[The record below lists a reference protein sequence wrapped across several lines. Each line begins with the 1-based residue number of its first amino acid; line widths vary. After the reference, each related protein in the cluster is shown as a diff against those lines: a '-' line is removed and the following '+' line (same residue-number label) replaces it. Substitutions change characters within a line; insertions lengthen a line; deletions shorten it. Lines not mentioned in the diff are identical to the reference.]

1 MKRERG
7 GTRRSKHK
15 SKSAVTVGV
24 LAFLFLWIAGSAGS
38 LHAQTV
44 TGQITG
50 TVTDPTG
57 AIVSGAKVSL
67 TNSLTQ
73 QVRSLTTNTSGDFQ
87 FTDVVPGTYELQIT
101 QSGFSTY
108 DQKSIV
114 LGTRED
120 LALHQI
126 PLQVGAVT
134 SEVTVSAVAARVE
147 TDTSAHSGLVTDT
160 QITSIPDKGRNFKDY
175 LQLLPG
181 TVSSGQTDAPGW
193 GSGAVQFNGGDAG
206 TVLVQLDGIASQ
218 DTGAPTNGG
227 YISPSVDSIQEMR
240 VQTGNENAEFG
251 GRAGGTVNVTTKSGT
266 GQFHGDVY
274 EFNRNNFYN
283 SNDYFRKENSNPAI
297 SGHPAPYKFNNFG
310 GVVGGP
316 ILLPF
321 TQWNRTR
328 NKAFFFVSSDN
339 LHRTVSS
346 NPSNQTMPTLAERA
360 GVFTN
365 LTQNLTDPA
374 GVAPTCTGTS
384 PSITCVFPASDMN
397 VAGQKFLS
405 LLPLPNCLRAG
416 DTATGLN
423 APLAGLPACPA
434 SGNNAFNYNFV
445 NVTPHPWWNDTM
457 RADFNI
463 SNTETFYIRLLKNY
477 EQTQGQFGFLGGSGS
492 WPQSLIN
499 YTIHSDGAVGTLVS
513 TLRSNLVNEA
523 TFGTNY
529 ALQTVDPFN
538 KAALDNNNRAL
549 LGLGPTVLPV
559 LFPDAS
565 NGGAQTKQVNEHDL
579 IPNVSFGGFTNENAT
594 VGGKTSGGTIA
605 NAPGF
610 SFESRYPFFGTDS
623 DWTATDNLS
632 WVKGAHSLKFG
643 GFYEH
648 VSRTTATYSN
658 RTGAQFNGVLNFT
671 SASTNPFDTGNTFA
685 NAYTG
690 VYQQY
695 AEDNKRSNA
704 HGLNYD
710 VEWFAQD
717 TWKITRRLT
726 IDYGMR
732 FSILV
737 PDYLRNDETI
747 AQFTP
752 ADYKLSLQPGLI
764 KPCLNGT
771 ARVGCESN
779 GTFVSPSV
787 IGLFDPT
794 TYAANC
800 TITGNAKCPYQGM
813 VTFAGKAY
821 NTPHVGIGPRFGF
834 AWDVLGNGKTAVR
847 GGFGMFYDR
856 TGGIDDV
863 LTQVDQPPLILGP
876 SIYNGT
882 IGQLLATPPS
892 QLFIGPQTAYGN
904 VRDFSMPQVYDFNL
918 GVQRDL
924 GRGLLLDVSYV
935 GNVSRH
941 GRRTTDL
948 TDLPY
953 GEDFQPQFIDATE
966 SGNKPLPANLI
977 RCLDTQ
983 LICGYNSEPFAT
995 FDANSNYNSL
1005 QATVTKRF
1013 GRSLTAGAAYTY
1025 SKVLDEGGCCN
1036 RWLPDSYYYG
1046 PGSQDRTHNVT
1057 VNWSYNLPD
1066 THFDN
1071 RFAKLV
1077 TNGWTVQ
1084 GIASFIT
1091 GAPGTVSWTY
1101 SGDPNG
1107 ATNGGNQGGPTQP
1120 SLVSGQSVYG
1130 SRDSATHFLNAAAF
1144 QAAPNGPGACIL
1156 NKPGA
1161 CGLGTSSPRKVFTQP
1176 GVNNWDI
1183 SLFKNIRYSS
1193 NESRYIQLRWETYNT
1208 FNHTQFSNLGGSST
1222 TANNSSFGRVT
1233 SAQPPRIMALAVKV
1247 YF

>member
-1 MKRERG
+1 MREEKGYKRRFNRCLKLG
-7 GTRRSKHK
+7 
-15 SKSAVTVGV
+15 AWACV
-24 LAFLFLWIAGSAGS
+24 LAALLLYMGS
-38 LHAQTV
+38 LQGALDAQTV

-50 TVTDPTG
+50 TVTDPSG
-57 AIVSGAKVSL
+57 AIIAGAKVTL
-67 TNSLTQ
+67 TNTLTQ
-73 QVRSLTTNTSGDFQ
+73 QVRSLTSNASGDFQ

-108 DQKSIV
+108 NQNNIV
-114 LGTRED
+114 LGTREA

-126 PLQVGAVT
+126 QLQVGAVT
-134 SEVTVSAVAARVE
+134 NEVTVSAVAARVE
-147 TDTSAHSGLVTDT
+147 TDTSGHSGLVTDS

-181 TVSSGQTDAPGW
+181 TVSGGQTDAPGW

-251 GRAGGTVNVTTKSGT
+251 GRAGGTINVVTKSGT
-266 GQFHGDVY
+266 NAFHGDVY

-283 SNDYFRKENSNPAI
+283 SNDYFRNQNSDPAI

-310 GVVGGP
+310 GTLGGP

-321 TQWNRTR
+321 TQWNRNR

-339 LHRTVSS
+339 LHRTTSS
-346 NPSNQTMPTLAERA
+346 NPSNQTMPTPAERA

-365 LTQNLTDPA
+365 LTKQFTDPA
-374 GVAPTCTGTS
+374 GIAPTCTGST
-384 PSITCVFPASDMN
+384 PNITCTFPAADMN
-397 VAGQKFLS
+397 TAGQKFLS
-405 LLPLPNCLRAG
+405 LLPLPNCLRSG

-423 APLAGLPACPA
+423 APLAGLPNCPTD
-434 SGNNAFNYNFV
+434 SFNFNYV
-445 NVTPHPWWNDTM
+445 NVTPHPWWNDTA
-457 RADFNI
+457 RLDFNI
-463 SNTETFYIRLLKNY
+463 SNNETFYIRLLKNY

-513 TLRSNLVNEA
+513 TLRSNLVNEV

-529 ALQTVDPFN
+529 ALQTVDPYN

-559 LFPDAS
+559 LFPDAT
-565 NGGAQTKQVNEHDL
+565 NGGAQSKQVNEHDL
-579 IPNVSFGGFTNENAT
+579 IPNVSFGSFTNENAS
-594 VGGKTSGGTIA
+594 VGGNDAPGKGTLP
-605 NAPGF
+605 NSPGF

-623 DWTATDNLS
+623 DWTITDNLS
-632 WVKGAHSLKFG
+632 WVKGAHNFKFG
-643 GFYEH
+643 AFYEH

-658 RTGAQFNGVLNFT
+658 RTGAQFNGVLNF
-671 SASTNPFDTGNTFA
+671 SSSSTNPFDTGNTFA

-690 VYQQY
+690 VYEQY
-695 AEDNKRSNA
+695 AEDNARSDA

-710 VEWFAQD
+710 IEWFAQD
-717 TWKITRRLT
+717 TWKVTRRLT
-726 IDYGMR
+726 LDYGMR

-737 PDYLRNDETI
+737 PDYLRNGERI

-752 ADYKLSLQPGLI
+752 SVYKLALQPGLI
-764 KPCLNGT
+764 QPCLNTGGQR
-771 ARVGCESN
+771 AGCESD

-794 TYAANC
+794 TYASNC
-800 TITGNAKCPYQGM
+800 SITGNAKCPYQGM

-821 NTPHVGIGPRFGF
+821 NTPPVAIGPRFGF
-834 AWDVLGNGKTAVR
+834 AWDVFGTGKTAVR

-892 QLFIGPQTAYGN
+892 QLFIGPQRAYGN
-904 VRDFSMPQVYDFNL
+904 LRDFSSPQVYDFNL
-918 GVQRDL
+918 GVQHDL
-924 GRGLLLDVSYV
+924 THGVLLDISYV

-948 TDLPY
+948 TNLPY
-953 GEDFQPQFIDATE
+953 GEDFQSQYADPTQP
-966 SGNKPLPANLI
+966 GKPLPANII
-977 RCLDTQ
+977 RCMDAQ
-983 LICGYNSEPFAT
+983 LVCGYNSQPFAT

-1013 GRSLTAGAAYTY
+1013 GRGLTTGAAYTY

-1036 RWLPDSYYYG
+1036 LWLPDSYYYG
-1046 PGSQDRTHNVT
+1046 PGSQDRRHNLT
-1057 VNWSYNLPD
+1057 INWSYNIPNS
-1066 THFDN
+1066 HFEN
-1071 RFAKLV
+1071 RFAKLA

-1084 GIASFIT
+1084 GVASFIS
-1091 GAPGTVSWTY
+1091 GAPGTVSWSY
-1101 SGDPNG
+1101 NGDPNG
-1107 ATNGGNQGGPTQP
+1107 ATNGGNQGGPTTP
-1120 SLVSGQSVYG
+1120 SLVAGKSAYG
-1130 SRDSATHFLNAAAF
+1130 SRASATKFLNAGAF
-1144 QAAPNGPGACIL
+1144 QAAPNGPGSCVL
-1156 NKPGA
+1156 NEPA
-1161 CGLGTSSPRKVFTQP
+1161 TCGLGNVSPRDVFTQP

-1183 SLFKNIRYSS
+1183 SLFKNIHYSS
-1193 NESRYIQLRWETYNT
+1193 NEARYIQLRWETYNT
-1208 FNHTQFSNLGGSST
+1208 FNHTQFNNLGGSST
-1222 TANNSSFGRVT
+1222 NASSSSFGKVT
-1233 SAQPPRIMALAVKV
+1233 SAKPPRIMALAVKV